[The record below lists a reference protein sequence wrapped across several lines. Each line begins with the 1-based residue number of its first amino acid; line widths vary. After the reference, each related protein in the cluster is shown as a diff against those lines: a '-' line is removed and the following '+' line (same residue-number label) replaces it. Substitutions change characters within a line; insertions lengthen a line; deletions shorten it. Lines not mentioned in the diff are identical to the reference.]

1 MTQRWRYATL
11 PPLLFTM
18 RKIMA
23 CQRCGFQFNCICDIE
38 PQLQSAADFILLT
51 HPRECNKDTNTGVLM
66 TRTLPSCRVEMWH
79 RTQPPQRLLDQLQN
93 PHYQAWLVFPSDEQ
107 HLAQPLTLPTAT
119 DAKILLIILDAT
131 WQEAR
136 KMVRKS
142 PWLSQLPRIAIT
154 PQQTSNYALRRNQQP
169 GHLCTCEVGIELL
182 NLLQQPQAAQQLQ
195 TYFNH
200 FINTYHADKSG
211 HAK

>member
-1 MTQRWRYATL
+1 
-11 PPLLFTM
+11 
-18 RKIMA
+18 MA

-38 PQLQSAADFILLT
+38 PQLQSTADFVLLT
-51 HPRECNKDTNTGVLM
+51 HSRERNKDTNTGVLM

-79 RTQPPQRLLDQLQN
+79 RTEPPQTLLNQLQN
-93 PHYQAWLVFPSDEQ
+93 PHYQPWLVFPSDEQ
-107 HLAQPLTLPTAT
+107 HPPIPLTLPM
-119 DAKILLIILDAT
+119 DNDRKILFIIIDAT

-142 PWLSQLPRIAIT
+142 PWLSQLPRIALT
-154 PQQTSNYALRRNQQP
+154 PQQTSTYALRRNQQD
-169 GHLCTCEVGIELL
+169 GNLCTCEVGIELL
-182 NLLQQPQAAQQLQ
+182 NQLHEHQQAQQLQ
-195 TYFNH
+195 SYYDR